1 MRVNRWGVGV
11 VLAASILLT
20 GCTAGTEKPAEDKP
34 AADTT
39 TEESTAPANDCPE
52 LAEGATVDG
61 AALGGCIAE
70 AMSEA
75 EGYAAKTTVMGM
87 ESTTSYNPS
96 EDAIASTSPAGSLI
110 VIGDDIWVKSP
121 TGDWQ
126 TADPAS
132 SDPLVAALSTGAQ
145 AVASMDPAEAAESL
159 SGEFTVTGT
168 GTRLGQEVFLVS
180 GTAEVQG
187 ITSEMVFEVTSDYVT
202 LASTGTSEVSGQSF
216 QTTMEVTE
224 WDVKQDIVA
233 PL

>member
-1 MRVNRWGVGV
+1 MRVNKWGVGV

-20 GCTAGTEKPAEDKP
+20 GCTAGTEKPAEEKP

-39 TEESTAPANDCPE
+39 EESAAPTSDCPE
-52 LAEGATVDG
+52 LTEGATLDG
-61 AALGGCIAE
+61 AALGGCIAD
-70 AMSEA
+70 AMSA
-75 EGYAAKTTVMGM
+75 ADGYSAKTSIMGM
-87 ESTTSYNPS
+87 ESTTRYNPS
-96 EDAIASTSPAGSLI
+96 EDAIESTSPAGSLI

-145 AVASMDPAEAAESL
+145 AAASMDPATAAASL

-187 ITSEMVFEVTSDYVT
+187 ISSEMVFEVTSDYVS
-202 LASTGTSEVSGQSF
+202 LASTGTSEVSGQPF
-216 QTTMEVTE
+216 ETVMEVTD